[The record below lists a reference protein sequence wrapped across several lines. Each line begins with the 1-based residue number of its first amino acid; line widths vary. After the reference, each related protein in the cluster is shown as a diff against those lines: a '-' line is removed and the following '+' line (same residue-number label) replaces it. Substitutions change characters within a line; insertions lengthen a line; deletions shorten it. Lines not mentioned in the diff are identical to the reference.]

1 MLQCNPNWLQNVL
14 LGITA
19 VAGQRKAP
27 KATPEPAVR
36 PPLASASGLGWH
48 EWLVRSHRCCSV
60 RVVGLGRTQCLE
72 RRASHCTV
80 RRVRRTAHKLV
91 DDHRRR
97 LCPTQSDTDSAT
109 SLRERGPH
117 RSNAKKC
124 PHHRRRHHPVSV
136 TAQADTRR
144 ARCERHLKAAN
155 HALQLNSQPAG
166 ALAVGSPACLPRCT
180 TVSAL
185 HKQLSKLRCSC
196 APREPSRGYPKHT
209 LLPRGQRRTNPPQR
223 HRGSHRLPQRCL

>member
-1 MLQCNPNWLQNVL
+1 MLQCNPNCL
-14 LGITA
+14 
-19 VAGQRKAP
+19 P
-27 KATPEPAVR
+27 VR
-36 PPLASASGLGWH
+36 ANWAHWAASGGTGFGCKTCCLGSRPWRGNAKRQRQLPNQQPVRRWPPQAAWVGTND
-48 EWLVRSHRCCSV
+48 WLEATAPRCWSV
-60 RVVGLGRTQCLE
+60 CVVGLGRTQCLE

-97 LCPTQSDTDSAT
+97 LCPTESDADSTT

-124 PHHRRRHHPVSV
+124 PHHRRRHRPVSV
-136 TAQADTRR
+136 TVEADTRR
-144 ARCERHLKAAN
+144 VRGERHLKAAN

-166 ALAVGSPACLPRCT
+166 ALTVGSPACLPRCT

-185 HKQLSKLRCSC
+185 
-196 APREPSRGYPKHT
+196 
-209 LLPRGQRRTNPPQR
+209 
-223 HRGSHRLPQRCL
+223 